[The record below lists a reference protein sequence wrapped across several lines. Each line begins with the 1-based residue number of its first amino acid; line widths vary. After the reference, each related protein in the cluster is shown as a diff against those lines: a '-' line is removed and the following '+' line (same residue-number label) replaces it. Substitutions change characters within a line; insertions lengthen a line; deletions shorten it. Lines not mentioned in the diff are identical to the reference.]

1 MAEKRVSVR
10 LVAEGGRLVRSEFQG
25 VGEAGEASFKRIEKQ
40 ADITG
45 KVVRRVMGVLGA
57 AISVQQLVTYTNT
70 WTDLRS
76 RVDLA
81 TGSQE
86 KGAAVMERL
95 AAMARRTYSGIEQT
109 TESWLAN
116 ATALRE
122 LGLSTKESLEFTE
135 ALNNA
140 MVVSGAKGERA
151 ASVQNALSKA
161 MALGKLSGDNL
172 NTVIASGGRVAELLA
187 AELGVNV
194 NQLRSLGAEGTI
206 TGDVIRRAL
215 VGNLERLR
223 EEADSMPATI
233 GDAFTL
239 LSNAALQLVGSWDTM
254 AGASSMVA
262 GAIILQADNL
272 EHLAAIGVAFAGF
285 MAGRWVAAFIAAR
298 IATFSLSGALALL
311 RGAIIRTGIGALI
324 VAAGELIYWFGQL
337 VKGAGGFGRALELMG
352 NLASAVWDGIKTVA
366 SSFVDDFRSIKAS
379 VEQLWL
385 KLMAFLSNKWAD
397 FLATI
402 GPTFNNVAETLG
414 TDARID
420 WFGAQ
425 SYASMLDH
433 AVSNAGVMADR
444 YRQRAQDTRAHAF
457 DAVGPAAQAL
467 GDAIRGADSAASL
480 DDAAAAAGRVTAAL
494 DSSAAAA
501 KKAGKANKDASDETV
516 TGWDAVVKSLTDYAA
531 KARDIGADVGNAL
544 VNAFQGAENA
554 IGEFVKTG
562 KLKFG
567 DLVTSLIADLAKLAA
582 RRFILGPIANA
593 LSGVLGSAGGLFA
606 NILHAGGVVGSPGPG
621 RMVPAM
627 AFAAAPR
634 MHTGGW
640 AGLRPDEVPA
650 ILQRGERVLSRRE
663 TAAAARGAVAPAV
676 NVTIM
681 TRDAESFRQ
690 SRTQVAADI
699 ARAVSLGRRGL

>member
-25 VGEAGEASFKRIEKQ
+25 VGEAGEKSFKRIEKQ

-122 LGLSTKESLEFTE
+122 LGLSTKESLDFTE

-262 GAIILQADNL
+262 GAIILLADNL

-298 IATFSLSGALALL
+298 IAAFSLSGALALL

-324 VAAGELIYWFGQL
+324 VGAGELIYWFGQL
-337 VKGAGGFGRALELMG
+337 VKGASGFGRALELMG
-352 NLASAVWDGIKTVA
+352 NLAGAVWDGIKTVA
-366 SSFVDDFRSIKAS
+366 GSFVDDFRSIKAS

-402 GPTFNNVAETLG
+402 GPTFNSVAETLG

-467 GDAIRGADSAASL
+467 GDAIKGADSAASL
-480 DDAAAAAGRVTAAL
+480 DDAAAAAGRVTTAL
-494 DSSAAAA
+494 DKSATAAR
-501 KKAGKANKDASDETV
+501 KAGKANKKASDEAV
-516 TGWDAVVKSLTDYAA
+516 TGWDAVVKSLSDYAA

-634 MHTGGW
+634 MHAGGW

-663 TAAAARGAVAPAV
+663 AAAAARGSSAPTV
-676 NVTIM
+676 NVTIT